1 MASSPLRELLD
12 EAVLASSRFQ
22 QAITHRSAGGRHNE
36 RLEFLGDSVLGLVI
50 SAYLHENCPDCDE
63 GGLSRLRASLVKKES
78 LAELG
83 RDLALGDWL
92 RLGAGE
98 LKSGGFRRDSTL
110 ADALEAI
117 IGAVF
122 LERGFAEAR
131 DFVLALY
138 RERLASLPS
147 VDDLKDPKT
156 RLQEFL
162 QGREQELP
170 SYEVIDV
177 RGKPHNQKFT
187 ARCLIPALDIVTEGE
202 GSSRRKAEQA
212 AATEALHLLQEKKS

>member
-1 MASSPLRELLD
+1 MAVIPLRDLLD

-50 SAYLHENCPDCDE
+50 SAYLYENCPDCDE

-92 RLGAGE
+92 KLGAGE

-122 LERGFAEAR
+122 LERGFGEAR

-187 ARCLIPALDIVTEGE
+187 VRCRIPVLGIVTEGE
-202 GSSRRKAEQA
+202 GGSRRKAEQA
-212 AATEALHLLQEKKS
+212 AAEKALHHLQEKQP

>member
-1 MASSPLRELLD
+1 MSNRGLRDLLD
-12 EAVLASSRFQ
+12 EAVLASSRFE

-50 SAYLHENCPDCDE
+50 SAYLHEACPEVDE
-63 GGLSRLRASLVKKES
+63 GGLSRLRASLVKKDS

-83 RDLALGDWL
+83 RDHAVGDWL

-110 ADALEAI
+110 ADAVEAI

-122 LERGFAEAR
+122 LERGFDYAR

-138 RERLASLPS
+138 RDRLAALPS

-156 RLQEFL
+156 RLQEYL
-162 QGREQELP
+162 QGRELELP
-170 SYEVIDV
+170 TYEVIDV

-187 ARCLIPALDIVTEGE
+187 ARCQVPALEVVTEGE

-212 AATEALHLLQEKKS
+212 AAHRVLELLQEKDS